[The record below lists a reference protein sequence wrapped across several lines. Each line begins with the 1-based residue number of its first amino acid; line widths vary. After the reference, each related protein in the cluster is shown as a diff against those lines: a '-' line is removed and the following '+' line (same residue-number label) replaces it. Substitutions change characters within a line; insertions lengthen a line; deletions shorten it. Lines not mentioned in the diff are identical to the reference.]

1 MTSAD
6 MYYTLC
12 ILSELPYLDYLVV
25 LQQLN
30 IILII
35 GTVRCPYLK
44 LGKSNI
50 VSFDISMY
58 VYYNGILALS
68 ALKCLN
74 HDWIKTEAIDAE
86 ANK

>member
-35 GTVRCPYLK
+35 GTFRCQ
-44 LGKSNI
+44 SNI